1 MEEAKILRIP
11 RFFQYSPRF
20 SDMQNFRAYAN
31 QGVFDKIAA
40 EKISDWTEPNMRSE
54 TSVSFHTEDAALQ
67 RVYDTAEAKCR
78 GNLQSFGGR
87 TVLVEGGGY
96 EKIWLETQPMGG
108 EMYALRNLEAA
119 KNNCGLFMEYQRA
132 DGRLPGSIQCVN
144 GSVEPQFNKYQGF
157 CFPFPALN
165 LYYLLGKDP
174 NWLLQLKETL
184 IRFDACLWNTRRLD
198 DSGLLYSFC
207 VYDTGEDLALRYGDA
222 PCWWESDEAPR
233 GYQVVPMASMD
244 VTSWSCASRHTL
256 SAICRIQGRPDEAE
270 EWSRKGDAVA
280 AALKRRL
287 WDEQRGALYDRD
299 KNGKT
304 IDILCHNTLRCMY
317 WGSVSQR
324 MADRF
329 VKEHL
334 LNPAEFWTPF
344 PLPSVAA
351 CDPAFRNAP
360 ENNWSGQPEGLTY
373 QRAILALETYG
384 YDRLVTH
391 LGEKLLAAVAGSG
404 CRFTQQFDPFT
415 GKPSL
420 VHAVTHQPVAADGG
434 EPIQD
439 AYGPTL
445 LACLE
450 YVAHRFGIH
459 PHLGQ
464 VWFSLGSGTP
474 YEYDAA
480 FYGRRYAIRSDGKRA
495 EIQLDGKPLGRWDCG
510 VRLITGE
517 SGDILRSVQIE

>member
-1 MEEAKILRIP
+1 MLYEAGV
-11 RFFQYSPRF
+11 S
-20 SDMQNFRAYAN
+20 FRA
-31 QGVFDKIAA
+31 
-40 EKISDWTEPNMRSE
+40 
-54 TSVSFHTEDAALQ
+54 EDDVLQ
-67 RVYDTAEAKCR
+67 RVYDAAESKCR
-78 GNLQSFGGR
+78 GNLQSFNGR

-119 KNNCGLFMEYQRA
+119 RNNCSLFMEHQRA
-132 DGRLPGSIQCVN
+132 DGRLPGSIQCVD
-144 GSVEPQFNKYQGF
+144 GRVEPQFNKYQGF

-165 LYYLLGKDP
+165 LYYLLGRDSD
-174 NWLLQLKETL
+174 WLLRLKETL
-184 IRFDACLWNTRRLD
+184 IRFDACLWKTRSLD
-198 DSGLLYSFC
+198 NSGLLYSFC
-207 VYDTGEDLALRYGDA
+207 AYDTGEDLALRYGDA
-222 PCWWESDEAPR
+222 PCWWESDEAPQ
-233 GYQVVPMASMD
+233 GYQVVPLASMD
-244 VTSWSCASRHTL
+244 VTSWSCASRYTL
-256 SAICRIQGRPDEAE
+256 AAVCRIQGRLDEAA
-270 EWSRKGDAVA
+270 EWEKKGNAVA

-317 WGSVSQR
+317 WGSISQD
-324 MADRF
+324 MANRF
-329 VKEHL
+329 VREHL

-351 CDPAFRNAP
+351 DDPAFRNAP
-360 ENNWSGQPEGLTY
+360 ENNWSGQSEGLTY
-373 QRAILALETYG
+373 QRAILALENYG
-384 YDRLVTH
+384 YDRLVTR
-391 LGEKLLAAVAGSG
+391 LGEKLIAAVAENG

-420 VHAVTHQPVAADGG
+420 VHAVTHQPIAADSG

-450 YVAHRFGIH
+450 YVAHRFGVR
-459 PHLGQ
+459 PYLGQ
-464 VWFSLGSGTP
+464 VWFSLGCGKA

-480 FYGRRYAIRSDGKRA
+480 FYGRRYAVRSDGKQA
-495 EIQLDGKPLGRWDCG
+495 EIQVDGKSMGRWDCG
-510 VRLITGE
+510 VRVIANE
-517 SGDILRSVQIE
+517 SGAILRSVRID